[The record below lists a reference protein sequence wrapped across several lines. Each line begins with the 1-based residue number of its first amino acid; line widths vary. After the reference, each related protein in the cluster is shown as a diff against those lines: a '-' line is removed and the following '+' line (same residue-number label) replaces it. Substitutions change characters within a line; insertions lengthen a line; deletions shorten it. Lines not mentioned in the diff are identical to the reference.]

1 MKYTVV
7 WTDDATADF
16 MEIWAS
22 SIDKAAVT
30 AAARF
35 VDQVLESQPLH
46 EKHEVVG
53 GFGTL
58 ISELVGVDFWLD
70 EDNLR
75 VFVMAAWP
83 VSEGE

>member
-35 VDQVLESQPLH
+35 VDQVLEREPLR

-53 GFGTL
+53 RFGTVIRMPL
-58 ISELVGVDFWLD
+58 GVDFWLD
-70 EDNLR
+70 EDNQR
-75 VFVMAAWP
+75 VFVTAAWP
-83 VSEGE
+83 ASEGE